1 MIHEGPYK
9 KLKEDPTTKYALAVE
24 KVCNEFITKGK
35 LTILEGTRF
44 NIKNPRSP
52 IIYGAPKIHKPNVPL
67 RPMVDFRY
75 SPTYNLASYI
85 SNILQKVAAN
95 HEFTVKNSIQM
106 VNSLKNIKMRPG
118 DTKVSFDVVSL
129 FTKVPKEETLEYIK
143 QRLTDF
149 DDLDNW
155 TKLNTDEIMEL
166 LNICI
171 CSTYFKFNDQ
181 FFKQLEGTAMGSPI
195 SPIFAELFLQ
205 KLENNLIKNNRNII
219 VWRRYVDDVSTL

>member
-1 MIHEGPYK
+1 
-9 KLKEDPTTKYALAVE
+9 
-24 KVCNEFITKGK
+24 
-35 LTILEGTRF
+35 
-44 NIKNPRSP
+44 
-52 IIYGAPKIHKPNVPL
+52 
-67 RPMVDFRY
+67 
-75 SPTYNLASYI
+75 
-85 SNILQKVAAN
+85 
-95 HEFTVKNSIQM
+95 M

-129 FTKVPKEETLEYIK
+129 FTKVPKKETLEYIK

-171 CSTYFKFNDQ
+171 CSTYFKFNDN